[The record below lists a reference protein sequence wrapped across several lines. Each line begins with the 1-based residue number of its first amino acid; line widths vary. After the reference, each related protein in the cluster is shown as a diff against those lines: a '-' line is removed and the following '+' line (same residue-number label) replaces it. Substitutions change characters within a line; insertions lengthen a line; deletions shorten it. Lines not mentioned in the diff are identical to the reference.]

1 MSRLRKNKTATTG
14 FSMRKGSPLGI
25 RIFDRLKQNMQNAQN
40 AAKASTVTQAAKDG
54 ANTDDEIASDTDYSR
69 GEVDAFFQ
77 RKKLAEEQEQATA
90 RDERQQAE
98 DEALEPEVVKSKGEV
113 KQDFKDAKSECKA
126 KHGGRKLFGNKSLRN
141 CIQAARKTK
150 KGGKRKARKTKK
162 CAKLERKGKT
172 GKNYYMKNCL

>member
-1 MSRLRKNKTATTG
+1 MSRLRKNKTNTTG
-14 FSMRKGSPLGI
+14 FTMRKGSPLGFGI
-25 RIFDRLKQNMQNAQN
+25 LAT
-40 AAKASTVTQAAKDG
+40 TVTQAAKDG

-98 DEALEPEVVKSKGEV
+98 DEAPEPEVVKSKGEV

-126 KHGGRKLFGNKSLRN
+126 KHGGRKLFGNKPLRK

-150 KGGKRKARKTKK
+150 KGGKRTARKTKK